1 MVIYPSLCARCEQK
15 GEGKSEAEIRGR
27 EMKTKIALKMSAI
40 VLMFTISVMFITIPP
55 VVADRGVIAPSI
67 DIPVPVF
74 ESEQKAVVAWNESME
89 TLIISTDVNASENST
104 ALEILPL
111 PLNYGKIKAGNLE
124 SFNQTLG
131 LIEEELENV
140 SSCVTGLFE
149 DDAWLTAWRYNG
161 SIENFNVSDNR
172 NGNIANF
179 NCGVTS
185 EDINR
190 GNRGGIFDP
199 NITREAQEV
208 PTALTFDTGKTANPY
223 PSISGTHNGS
233 ITPYETI
240 YNVSTLYTYPCP
252 GTGGHTEYVAFY
264 YDLNRTEKITEGQ
277 WEGYNGDWH
286 NVSFPTFTMLP
297 NHTYYYTIKTGSY
310 PQIHHAPVVEAK
322 GGMGIINCT
331 SFVDANGRSYTNWIP
346 AIRLV
351 GYSVAKRP
359 VHNIDTGENFSTIQ
373 AAIDDPDTKDGDT
386 IVVAAGTYM
395 ENVNVTKWLILRGIG
410 MPTVN
415 ANGSGDAITVSADA
429 CVVDGFNVTGAG
441 SGSVFDFIAGI
452 RVTSDDNTLV
462 NNTVTNNSCG
472 IFLSDS
478 SNNTLINN
486 IVHSNNGGIWLLVG
500 SSYNRLTN
508 NIVSNNYGGILV
520 CFSDGSKITNN
531 TVSSNRYGIIFDRGS
546 KNRIYHNNFENNT
559 NQAREVRQGR
569 LYPSNSWDNG
579 PVEGGNYWS
588 DHQCTGNPSDG
599 GPPYYIPGVSG
610 SQDRYPFEDKWGWV
624 HLVE

>member
-1 MVIYPSLCARCEQK
+1 
-15 GEGKSEAEIRGR
+15 
-27 EMKTKIALKMSAI
+27 
-40 VLMFTISVMFITIPP
+40 MF
-55 VVADRGVIAPSI
+55 A
-67 DIPVPVF
+67 
-74 ESEQKAVVAWNESME
+74 
-89 TLIISTDVNASENST
+89 
-104 ALEILPL
+104 
-111 PLNYGKIKAGNLE
+111 
-124 SFNQTLG
+124 
-131 LIEEELENV
+131 
-140 SSCVTGLFE
+140 
-149 DDAWLTAWRYNG
+149 
-161 SIENFNVSDNR
+161 
-172 NGNIANF
+172 
-179 NCGVTS
+179 
-185 EDINR
+185 
-190 GNRGGIFDP
+190 
-199 NITREAQEV
+199 
-208 PTALTFDTGKTANPY
+208 
-223 PSISGTHNGS
+223 
-233 ITPYETI
+233 
-240 YNVSTLYTYPCP
+240 
-252 GTGGHTEYVAFY
+252 
-264 YDLNRTEKITEGQ
+264 
-277 WEGYNGDWH
+277 
-286 NVSFPTFTMLP
+286 

-346 AIRLV
+346 AIRLE

-386 IVVAAGTYM
+386 IVVYAGTYK
-395 ENVNVTKWLILRGIG
+395 ENVVIRKRLTLRGIG
-410 MPTVN
+410 MPTVD
-415 ANGSGDAITVSADA
+415 ANGSGSAITVSADA

-478 SNNTLINN
+478 SNNTLVNN

-559 NQAREVRQGR
+559 NQAREVRQGG

-588 DHQCTGNPSDG
+588 DHVCEGNPSDG
-599 GPPYYIPGVSG
+599 SQPYNVSRV
-610 SQDRYPFEDKWGWV
+610 SQDRYPFEDPWGWV
-624 HLVE
+624 KNES

>member
-1 MVIYPSLCARCEQK
+1 MNKTKKLLALVGITGLCA
-15 GEGKSEAEIRGR
+15 A
-27 EMKTKIALKMSAI
+27 
-40 VLMFTISVMFITIPP
+40 ISVLAQPTPTTPFVIQGYVFYEDGSECKNPMINITNLNSG
-55 VVADRGVIAPSI
+55 AEWQA
-67 DIPVPVF
+67 
-74 ESEQKAVVAWNESME
+74 ETNESSNYYQ
-89 TLIISTDVNASENST
+89 LVLANGTDVNASEILQFDVKSHDESQLNITSHKVT
-104 ALEILPL
+104 LEEI
-111 PLNYGKIKAGNLE
+111 
-124 SFNQTLG
+124 
-131 LIEEELENV
+131 
-140 SSCVTGLFE
+140 
-149 DDAWLTAWRYNG
+149 
-161 SIENFNVSDNR
+161 
-172 NGNIANF
+172 
-179 NCGVTS
+179 
-185 EDINR
+185 
-190 GNRGGIFDP
+190 NRGGIFNF
-199 NITREAQEV
+199 NITLEA
-208 PTALTFDTGKTANPY
+208 PTALTFDTGKPANPY
-223 PSISGTHNGS
+223 PSISGTHNGT
-233 ITPYETI
+233 ITPYVTI
-240 YNVSTLYTYPCP
+240 YNVSKLYTYPCP

-264 YDLNRTEKITEGQ
+264 YDPNRTEKITEGE

-286 NVSFPTFTMLP
+286 NVSFPAFTMLA

-346 AIRLV
+346 AIRLE

-386 IVVAAGTYM
+386 IVVYAGTYK
-395 ENVNVTKWLILRGIG
+395 ENVVIRKRLTLRGIG
-410 MPTVN
+410 MPTVD
-415 ANGSGDAITVSADA
+415 ANGSGNAITITVDG

-500 SSYNRLTN
+500 SSYNRLMN
-508 NIVSNNYGGILV
+508 NIISNNYGGILV

-559 NQAREVRQGR
+559 NQAREVRQGG

-588 DHQCTGNPSDG
+588 DHVCEGNPSDG
-599 GPPYYIPGVSG
+599 SQPYNVSRV
-610 SQDRYPFEDKWGWV
+610 SQDRYPFEDPWGWV
-624 HLVE
+624 KNES